1 MLVLSCNCTI
11 VNVRNKHIYHN
22 NSHIKEYNAIKSSIS
37 NKKINDTNIYINVTI
52 KITTLMIAY
61 SIYMCYVLALS
72 CNDIQYIYTF
82 VIRECVSG
90 NIEDDHGDGYIG
102 ELTKV

>member
-1 MLVLSCNCTI
+1 VLVLSCNCTI

-61 SIYMCYVLALS
+61 ICATYLPYHVMTYSIYIPLS
-72 CNDIQYIYTF
+72 LG
-82 VIRECVSG
+82 SA
-90 NIEDDHGDGYIG
+90 
-102 ELTKV
+102 